1 MELMRLIHSS
11 VQIFSGILLSFSA
24 YAWNL
29 PVGDFEFVA
38 VADNVHV
45 MHGPL
50 TPPNRQN
57 RGFMNNPAVIE
68 GETGLILIDPGSS
81 LPVGDKILEE
91 VAKISAKP
99 VLAVFNSHI
108 HGDHWLGNQAVKR
121 AYPEI
126 DIYAHAKTIAQS
138 QASEGASWLQLM
150 LQLTGGFSRGTEI
163 VPANQPVKHN
173 DRIIIDGEE
182 FIIHSLLPSHTDTDI
197 MIEHVGSRTIFMGD
211 NCFNLRMGRYDDS
224 SSIIG
229 TIAALEYVAAR
240 NFDNVVPGHGPS
252 GDNEDVIMPYLNY
265 LRKLEKVV
273 EEGLEAELE
282 DYEIKARVLPQF
294 AYMKHWNEFD
304 VQFGPNLNKMYL
316 ELEAF

>member
-1 MELMRLIHSS
+1 MRLIHSS
-11 VQIFSGILLSFSA
+11 VQIFSGFLLSFSA
-24 YAWNL
+24 HAWNL
-29 PVGDFEFVA
+29 PVGDFKFVA
-38 VADNVHV
+38 VTDNVYV

-50 TPPNRQN
+50 TPPNRDN

-68 GETGLILIDPGSS
+68 SETGLILIDPGSS
-81 LPVGDKILEE
+81 LLVGDKILEE
-91 VAKISAKP
+91 VAKISTKP

-150 LQLTGGFSRGTEI
+150 LQLTGDFSRGTEI
-163 VPANQPVKHN
+163 VPANQPVKHD

-211 NCFNLRMGRYDDS
+211 NCFNLRMGRYDNS

-229 TIAALEYVAAR
+229 TIAAMEYVAAR

-252 GDNEDVIMPYLNY
+252 GGIEEVIMPYLNY

-273 EEGLEAELE
+273 KEGLEAELE
-282 DYEIKARVLPQF
+282 DYEIKAKVLPQF
-294 AYMKHWNEFD
+294 AYMKHWSEFD
-304 VQFGPNLNKMYL
+304 VQFGLNLNKMYL

>member
-1 MELMRLIHSS
+1 MRLFNSS
-11 VQIFSGILLSFSA
+11 AQILTGILLSFSA

-38 VADNVHV
+38 VADNVYV

-50 TPPNRQN
+50 SQPTEQN

-68 GETGLILIDPGSS
+68 GKTGLILIDPGSS
-81 LPVGDKILEE
+81 LQVGDKVLEE
-91 VAKISAKP
+91 VAKISTKP

-108 HGDHWLGNQAVKR
+108 HGDHWLANQAVKR

-126 DIYAHAKTIAQS
+126 DIYAHAKMIAQS
-138 QASEGASWLQLM
+138 QASEGAAWLNLM
-150 LQLTGGFSRGTEI
+150 LQRTGGFTRGTEI
-163 VPANQPVKHN
+163 VPANKAIKNN
-173 DRIIIDGEE
+173 DRIVIDGEE

-211 NCFNLRMGRYDDS
+211 NCFNLRMGRFDNS
-224 SSIIG
+224 GSIIG
-229 TIAALEYVAAR
+229 NIAALEYIAAL
-240 NFDNVVPGHGPS
+240 NFVNVVPGHGPS
-252 GDNEDVIMPYLNY
+252 GGNEDIIMPFLDY
-265 LRKLEKVV
+265 LRELEKVV
-273 EEGLEAELE
+273 AEGQEAELE
-282 DYEIKARVLPQF
+282 DYEIKEKVLSQF
-294 AYMKHWNEFD
+294 VYISHWSEFD